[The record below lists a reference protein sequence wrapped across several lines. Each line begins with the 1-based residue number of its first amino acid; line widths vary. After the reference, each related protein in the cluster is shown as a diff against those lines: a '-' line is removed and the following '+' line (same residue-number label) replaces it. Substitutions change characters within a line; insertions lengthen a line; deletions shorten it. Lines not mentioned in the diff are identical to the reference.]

1 MGGRNRG
8 GFRGVTRGPH
18 KLPLTQDKLQRKG
31 EPYSQCTKNG
41 SDVPIQNLYSNYNTT
56 YSIQVGRWWLEA

>member
-1 MGGRNRG
+1 M
-8 GFRGVTRGPH
+8 TRGPH